1 MGIPPPNSARSPFP
15 FGGREYFLTRFMSDS
30 ATLNNAAR
38 VLTTIAPDLPADA
51 ALRKYFIHARRVGPR
66 EKRAISQ
73 AVFTYFRWL
82 QWLDTKQSV
91 QKQLEHALVLQKRFE
106 SNPASIKPEALAARA
121 IPEWSRAEINWPVES
136 LRQLQQLP
144 ALWLRARPGTA
155 YKLASQLGDCE
166 VMAATGATAK
176 ATSAGLPVAVDAL
189 RYRGAQDLFLTPAF
203 HAGAFEIQD
212 LASQMVGVAA
222 APLPGQ
228 TWWDACAGEGG
239 KTLHLADQMLNKG
252 LLWAS
257 DRSARR
263 LQTLKKRAARAHI
276 FNFRAALWDGSS
288 RLPTKTKFDGILV
301 DAPCS
306 GTGTWQRNPH
316 ARWTASENDVAELAA
331 IQARLLENVAGSL
344 KSGGRLVYAVC
355 TLTRSE
361 TTAIANAFTAAHP
374 EFEPVPVFAR
384 TSPASAP
391 ASPACAVGD
400 TDLFSDTQVFLWPH
414 QLDAN
419 GMFIATWRKK

>member
-1 MGIPPPNSARSPFP
+1 MR
-15 FGGREYFLTRFMSDS
+15 LMSDS
-30 ATLNNAAR
+30 VTLNHAAR
-38 VLTTIAPDLPADA
+38 ILSTIAPDLPADA
-51 ALRKYFIHARRVGPR
+51 ALRKYFLHARRVGPR

-82 QWLDTKQSV
+82 QWLDTKLSA
-91 QKQLEHALVLQKRFE
+91 QKQLDHALLLQERFE
-106 SNPASIKPEALAARA
+106 ANPASIKPEALAARA
-121 IPEWSRAEINWPVES
+121 VPEWSRSEIDWPLET
-136 LRQLQQLP
+136 LRQLQRLP
-144 ALWLRARPGTA
+144 SLWLRARPGTA
-155 YKLASQLGDCE
+155 FKLASQLGDCD
-166 VMAATGATAK
+166 VVAAGK
-176 ATSAGLPVAVDAL
+176 TSMSTNPSANYDLPIAPDAL
-189 RYRGAQDLFLTPAF
+189 RYHGMQDLFLTPAF

-212 LASQMVGVAA
+212 LASQMVGLAA

-252 LLWAS
+252 LLWAT

-288 RLPTKTKFDGILV
+288 RLPTKTKFDGVLV

-316 ARWTASENDVAELAA
+316 ARWTATERDVAELST
-331 IQARLLENVAGSL
+331 IQAQLLEHVAGSI
-344 KSGGRLVYAVC
+344 KPGGRLVYAVC

-374 EFEPVPVFAR
+374 EFEPVPVFSR
-384 TSPASAP
+384 TSSASTL
-391 ASPACAVGD
+391 ASPACAVGE
-400 TDLFSDTQVFLWPH
+400 TDLFADTQVFLWPH